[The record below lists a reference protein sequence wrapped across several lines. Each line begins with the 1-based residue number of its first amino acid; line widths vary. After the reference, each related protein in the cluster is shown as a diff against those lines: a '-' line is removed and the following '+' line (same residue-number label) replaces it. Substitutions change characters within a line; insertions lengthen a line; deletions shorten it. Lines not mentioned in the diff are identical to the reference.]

1 MKRMLSSA
9 LVLTIALLG
18 IVGSTSQAYTE
29 GSEGRVISVI
39 GEGKVTAVPDI
50 AIINIGVEAEARE
63 VAEAQE
69 TAAITMNKIIAS
81 LQKSGVTYQDIQ
93 TKHYYINP
101 VRGKGKIIGYKAVNM
116 ASVKMRDIDKVGIII
131 DDAVEAGG
139 DLTRVEGIRFDI
151 ADPAPYYEKA
161 RERAVKD
168 AKAKAEQLARLNG
181 IKLGRPI
188 CISEGRVSIPPHGVR
203 GMGYAELS
211 PPISP
216 GEMEIAVE
224 VSISYAVESDR

>member
-18 IVGSTSQAYTE
+18 IVGSTSQAYAE
-29 GSEGRVISVI
+29 GNEGAAISVT
-39 GEGKVTAVPDI
+39 GEGEVTAVPDI
-50 AIINIGVEAEARE
+50 AIIDIGVEAEARE

-69 TAAITMNKIIAS
+69 TAATTMNKIIAS
-81 LQKSGVTYQDIQ
+81 LQKSGVAYQDIQ

-101 VRGKGKIIGYKAVNM
+101 VRGKGKIIGYKAGNI
-116 ASVKMRDIDKVGIII
+116 ASVQMRDIDKVGIII
-131 DDAVEAGG
+131 DDAVAAGG
-139 DLTRVEGIRFDI
+139 DLTRVEGIRFDV

-181 IKLGRPI
+181 IKLGKPI
-188 CISEGRVSIPPHGVR
+188 RISEGGVSIPSHGVR
-203 GMGYAELS
+203 GVGYAKLS

-216 GEMEIAVE
+216 GEMKMVVE
-224 VSISYAVESDR
+224 VSISYAIESDR